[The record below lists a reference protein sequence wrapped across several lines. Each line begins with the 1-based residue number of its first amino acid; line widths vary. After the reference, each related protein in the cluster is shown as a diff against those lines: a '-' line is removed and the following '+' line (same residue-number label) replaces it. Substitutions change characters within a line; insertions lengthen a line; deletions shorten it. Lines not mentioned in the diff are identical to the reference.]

1 MDEWILTRLE
11 EIKKRFSEIE
21 NLMTKQEVVSN
32 QNEMKKLSKEYRNL
46 EKINK
51 LWDEYTKTSSELED
65 TKEMINSDDQ
75 EISELAKL
83 EMKHKNLDVIFPELN
98 QELIPKDATDEA
110 DAIVEIRAGTG
121 GDEAAIFGNDLL
133 RMYTRYSEN
142 NDWKLKNTKLKL

>member
-11 EIKKRFSEIE
+11 EIKKRFAEIE

-83 EMKHKNLDVIFPELN
+83 ENETLSKNLDVIFSELAN
-98 QELIPKDATDEA
+98 RQLSKALKNIKKPSLA
-110 DAIVEIRAGTG
+110 DRIVKKRSFQFVEIKWNFKK
-121 GDEAAIFGNDLL
+121 II
-133 RMYTRYSEN
+133 
-142 NDWKLKNTKLKL
+142 